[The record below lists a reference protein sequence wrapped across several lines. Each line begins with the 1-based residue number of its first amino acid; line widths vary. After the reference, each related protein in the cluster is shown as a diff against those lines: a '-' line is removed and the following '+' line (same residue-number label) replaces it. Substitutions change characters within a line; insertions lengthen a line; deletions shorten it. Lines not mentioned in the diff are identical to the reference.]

1 MKIHRFIINKNIREG
16 VLEIEDKDLVK
27 QIKSVLRLKEG
38 DKVLISDGNM
48 NEALTKI
55 IKIKGDVLEVEV
67 EKIESNKNEP
77 SANVSLFCA
86 VLKREN
92 FELVVQK
99 ATEVGV
105 KEIFPIITSRTVKTG
120 FKKDRL
126 EKIIKEAS
134 EQSGRGIVPKL
145 HEPIKF
151 EEAFVKAKGMTN
163 LFFDLYG
170 KKIENK
176 KYNREV
182 IGIWIGPEGGWEK
195 EELELAKE
203 NGFEIVSLGGLTL
216 RAETAAIVASYLFS
230 V

>member
-55 IKIKGDVLEVEV
+55 IKIKGDIIEVEI

-126 EKIIKEAS
+126 EKIITGPR
-134 EQSGRGIVPKL
+134 EQPGRGTVP
-145 HEPIKF
+145 
-151 EEAFVKAKGMTN
+151 
-163 LFFDLYG
+163 
-170 KKIENK
+170 
-176 KYNREV
+176 
-182 IGIWIGPEGGWEK
+182 
-195 EELELAKE
+195 
-203 NGFEIVSLGGLTL
+203 
-216 RAETAAIVASYLFS
+216 
-230 V
+230 